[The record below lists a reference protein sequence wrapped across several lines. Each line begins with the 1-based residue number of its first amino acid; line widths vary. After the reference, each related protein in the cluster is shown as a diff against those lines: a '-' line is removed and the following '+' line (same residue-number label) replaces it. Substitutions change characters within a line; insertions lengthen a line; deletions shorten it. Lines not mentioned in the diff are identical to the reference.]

1 MREYLQ
7 ISALCVNNQM
17 SYYTRMSR
25 KQEKNNFTVIT
36 LRVELHDSGYTE
48 NNDFFFLNRDH
59 NYLMILNKTK

>member
-48 NNDFFFLNRDH
+48 NNDFFFL
-59 NYLMILNKTK
+59 K